1 MNRFTIG
8 TRLMIGFAF
17 VSLLL
22 MVVIG
27 VGVSSLKKSETQ
39 LSNVN
44 RISMLSNN
52 VVKTTIALKNIQDC
66 IKGMTITDE
75 KGEKEKLV
83 VQIKELRGKLDES
96 FAVVEKNTK
105 TPDGIKLVQAVK
117 ASLAVE
123 TKINDKLIP
132 IAMAGDIAQFKQIM
146 KSEGDRA
153 VASSTKAVTELLDF
167 YDMRVGVRVK
177 DAIGS
182 AENATTL
189 MLVFGL
195 AALVLSVLTAIVITR
210 GITAPL
216 SQCVQVA
223 DRIAEGD
230 MTANIKADDGNS
242 ETSQLMR
249 AMDNMVTKI
258 RDAISRVSQAAGEV
272 STSVVD
278 LHDTSKRMVRGT
290 EEVSSQ
296 ASTVATAG
304 EEMAATSLDIANNCN
319 AAAESSRHANEL
331 ATSGA
336 EIVQGTV
343 DGMARIAER
352 VRATARSVE
361 NLGSRSDEI
370 GAIVGTIEDI
380 ADQTNLLALN
390 AAIEAARAGEQGR
403 GFAVVADEVRA
414 LAERTTRATK
424 EIGGMIKAIQAET
437 RQAVSSMEE
446 GVNEVEKGTEE
457 ASKSGGALQEILSQI
472 NAVTTQ
478 INQIATAAEEQS
490 STSRDISNNM
500 HMITD
505 VIQETATGTHQT
517 AQAADQLAHL
527 ADDLKRLVGQFRI

>member
-331 ATSGA
+331 ATS
-336 EIVQGTV
+336 
-343 DGMARIAER
+343 
-352 VRATARSVE
+352 
-361 NLGSRSDEI
+361 
-370 GAIVGTIEDI
+370 
-380 ADQTNLLALN
+380 
-390 AAIEAARAGEQGR
+390 
-403 GFAVVADEVRA
+403 
-414 LAERTTRATK
+414 
-424 EIGGMIKAIQAET
+424 
-437 RQAVSSMEE
+437 
-446 GVNEVEKGTEE
+446 
-457 ASKSGGALQEILSQI
+457 
-472 NAVTTQ
+472 
-478 INQIATAAEEQS
+478 
-490 STSRDISNNM
+490 
-500 HMITD
+500 
-505 VIQETATGTHQT
+505 
-517 AQAADQLAHL
+517 
-527 ADDLKRLVGQFRI
+527 